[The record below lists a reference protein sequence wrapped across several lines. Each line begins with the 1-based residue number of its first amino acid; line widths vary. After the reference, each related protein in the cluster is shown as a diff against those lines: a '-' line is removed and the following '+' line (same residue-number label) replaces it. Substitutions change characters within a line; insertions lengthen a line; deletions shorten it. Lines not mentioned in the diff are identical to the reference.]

1 MTHINMEIFIVVSV
15 VFGLVSTEMID
26 IMSIVVVILPVLRL
40 VVKFP
45 LLVKAEFLLDIMLE
59 VSLPVLVMVIS
70 SRNERLIFMIV
81 GLEVFVIESIMR
93 IHDSVRVLTR

>member
-1 MTHINMEIFIVVSV
+1 MEIFIVVSV
-15 VFGLVSTEMID
+15 VFGFVSTEMID

-70 SRNERLIFMIV
+70 SWNERLIFMIV

-93 IHDSVRVLTR
+93 IHDSVRVLTW